1 MPDKRQY
8 PTISINELEKLK
20 VILTNAGDD
29 AKYLDGRICP
39 YDKPTRELLKSL
51 IPDPIVQ
58 ATLGEAGEDRAQVGR
73 PRKQALLPMSELEKE
88 FNELRTEIQQLKTD
102 AAGLEPNEKIQV
114 VKTRAAL
121 IEKILA
127 MKERITN
134 INRMHKFTALVIQ
147 TMEDELP
154 QESRL
159 RVIAKFDEFKEEE
172 N

>member
-1 MPDKRQY
+1 MADKRQY

-20 VILTNAGDD
+20 VIITNASDD
-29 AKYLDGRICP
+29 PKYLDGRICP

-51 IPDPIVQ
+51 IPDPIVT
-58 ATLGEAGEDRAQVGR
+58 ATLGTAGEERGQVGR
-73 PRKQALLPMSELEKE
+73 PKSGPVLPMSELEKE

-102 AAGLEPNEKIQV
+102 AQGLEPNEKIQI

-121 IEKILA
+121 VEKILA

-134 INRMHKFTALVIQ
+134 INRMNKFTALVIQ

-159 RVIAKFDEFKEEE
+159 RVIAKFEEYKEEE

>member
-1 MPDKRQY
+1 MPDTRQY

-39 YDKPTRELLKSL
+39 YDKGTRELLKSL
-51 IPDPIVQ
+51 VPDPIVQ
-58 ATLGEAGEDRAQVGR
+58 ATLGTAGEERGQVGR
-73 PRKQALLPMSELEKE
+73 PKKGPILPMSELETE
-88 FNELRTEIQQLKTD
+88 FNDLRKEIQELKAD
-102 AAGLEPNEKIQV
+102 AKGLEPNEKIQV

-121 IEKILA
+121 VERILS

-134 INRMHKFTALVIQ
+134 INQMNKFTALVIQ
-147 TMEDELP
+147 VLEDELP
-154 QESRL
+154 QEARL
-159 RVIAKFDEFKEEE
+159 RVIAKFAEYKEEE

>member
-1 MPDKRQY
+1 MADKRQY
-8 PTISINELEKLK
+8 PTISVSELQKLK

-29 AKYLDGRICP
+29 PKYLDGRVCP
-39 YDKPTRELLKSL
+39 YDKPTRELLKQL
-51 IPDPIVQ
+51 VPDPIVQ
-58 ATLGEAGEDRAQVGR
+58 ATLGTAGEERGQVGR
-73 PRKQALLPMSELEKE
+73 PKKQAALPMDELEKE

-102 AAGLEPNEKIQV
+102 AVGLEPNERIQV

-121 IEKILA
+121 VEKILS

-134 INRMHKFTALVIQ
+134 INRINKFTALVIQ

-154 QESRL
+154 QDARL
-159 RVIAKFDEFKEEE
+159 RVIAKFAEYKEEE